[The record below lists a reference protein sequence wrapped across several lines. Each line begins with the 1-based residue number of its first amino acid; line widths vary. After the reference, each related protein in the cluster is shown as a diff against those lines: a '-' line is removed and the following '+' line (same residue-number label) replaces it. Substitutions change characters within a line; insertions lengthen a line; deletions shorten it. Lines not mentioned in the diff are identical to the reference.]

1 MKAFDEPTELMGA
14 IDEAK
19 AHILQRVI
27 FWRKQWEKFDPPAS
41 IKWNWNCV
49 PFTKASTKRVPNEQH
64 GLYTFILS
72 PKVAAHPKNHLV
84 LYVGKADKTSLRQ
97 RFQHYFQEMK
107 KVKRSHICYAL
118 NKYFDY
124 LEFCFTTVEDQND
137 IGPGE
142 DALLEALLPPL
153 NEAFP
158 ASVAHVIKGLR

>member
-1 MKAFDEPTELMGA
+1 MKAFEEPTELMGA

-19 AHILQRVI
+19 KHLLQRVI
-27 FWRKQWEKFDPPAS
+27 FWRKQWEGFDPPAN

-49 PFTKASTKRVPNEQH
+49 PFSKDATKRVPDKQH
-64 GLYTFILS
+64 GLYTFVLC

-84 LYVGKADKTSLRQ
+84 LYVGKAEKTSLRQ
-97 RFQHYFQEMK
+97 RFRHYFQEMK
-107 KVKRSHICYAL
+107 KVKRPHICYAL

-124 LEFCFTTVEDQND
+124 LEFCFITVENQND

-142 DALLEALLPPL
+142 DALLEAILPPF

-158 ASVAHVIKGLR
+158 ASVDHIIRGLK